1 MAREIELISY
11 ESNNQELVGKI
22 NIEDLKTK
30 SNIIVNESQE
40 ALFYKDGQALDL
52 FTAGRHELKTD
63 SLPIF
68 KRIFKSL
75 FGTNSPLPCTVYF
88 INKVNVL
95 DMNWGTPSPITLEDP
110 KYHLIVNV
118 GANGSMGVKIADS
131 RKFVIKVMGQINSVS
146 VDDIKRSIKGVM
158 VANIKDCISNVIIK
172 QGVSILEI
180 QTQLL
185 SLSEKMQKEIND
197 RIIEEWGIEL
207 VNFYFNNITA
217 SDSDLEVLKQTRE
230 KYMSSMN
237 DIEIEST
244 KTLRV
249 GQAEAQVK
257 LQQGLIDA
265 QIMIAQGKAEKEVMD
280 ALGVAG
286 WSKLQ
291 SAEILKKLAENPG
304 SGGLASAGA
313 GFGMGMAMTGM
324 FSGLSSQLSSPIL
337 HNDANQGAAT
347 GQEKPA
353 EQDAVT
359 EQQDPVKVLGKLK
372 QLLDAGLIEP
382 SEYEQKKKEI
392 LARM

>member
-172 QGVSILEI
+172 QGVSI
-180 QTQLL
+180 
-185 SLSEKMQKEIND
+185 
-197 RIIEEWGIEL
+197 
-207 VNFYFNNITA
+207 
-217 SDSDLEVLKQTRE
+217 
-230 KYMSSMN
+230 
-237 DIEIEST
+237 
-244 KTLRV
+244 
-249 GQAEAQVK
+249 
-257 LQQGLIDA
+257 
-265 QIMIAQGKAEKEVMD
+265 
-280 ALGVAG
+280 
-286 WSKLQ
+286 
-291 SAEILKKLAENPG
+291 
-304 SGGLASAGA
+304 
-313 GFGMGMAMTGM
+313 
-324 FSGLSSQLSSPIL
+324 
-337 HNDANQGAAT
+337 
-347 GQEKPA
+347 
-353 EQDAVT
+353 
-359 EQQDPVKVLGKLK
+359 
-372 QLLDAGLIEP
+372 
-382 SEYEQKKKEI
+382 
-392 LARM
+392 

>member
-1 MAREIELISY
+1 
-11 ESNNQELVGKI
+11 
-22 NIEDLKTK
+22 
-30 SNIIVNESQE
+30 
-40 ALFYKDGQALDL
+40 
-52 FTAGRHELKTD
+52 
-63 SLPIF
+63 
-68 KRIFKSL
+68 
-75 FGTNSPLPCTVYF
+75 
-88 INKVNVL
+88 
-95 DMNWGTPSPITLEDP
+95 
-110 KYHLIVNV
+110 
-118 GANGSMGVKIADS
+118 
-131 RKFVIKVMGQINSVS
+131 
-146 VDDIKRSIKGVM
+146 
-158 VANIKDCISNVIIK
+158 
-172 QGVSILEI
+172 
-180 QTQLL
+180 
-185 SLSEKMQKEIND
+185 MQKEIND

-359 EQQDPVKVLGKLK
+359 EQQDPFKVLGKLK